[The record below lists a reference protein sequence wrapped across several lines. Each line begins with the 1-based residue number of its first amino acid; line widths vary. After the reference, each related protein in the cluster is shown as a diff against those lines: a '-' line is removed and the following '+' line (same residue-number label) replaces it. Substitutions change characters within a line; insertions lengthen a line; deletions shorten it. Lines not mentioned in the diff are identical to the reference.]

1 MSVTHE
7 PWIVALSL
15 LVAIQGAYVAIGL
28 SLQISAAH
36 GMKRRLLLAGA
47 AFTFAVAVWSMHFVG
62 NLAVRTPFPLDYL
75 VLPTLLSF
83 LVCVFVVGVAIFV
96 ASLYPAFKP
105 ALAIS
110 AVVMGTGIATMH
122 YMGMMA
128 LHGST
133 VMHHDPAHVVASF
146 LIGVAASALGLWFA
160 FSRTRK
166 VPLLA
171 AAIAL
176 GLAISGMHYAAMAGL
191 TLDPAMEPMG
201 HDATAL
207 SPDILAVVVAV
218 VAFAV
223 SAVFLLTLVPD
234 TGPITSVESGTEPG
248 FAQDFTVQ
256 NTLILPEIDGA
267 APVSRSPLG
276 GAGGPKPR
284 AAKVLPV
291 EKDGA
296 IHYLPT
302 ESIVAV
308 QANAHYTTVYDGK
321 GHYFCSLSIGDV
333 EARLDGRRFLRVH
346 RSHIVA
352 IDRISALK
360 RTGDGGQA
368 QFDLPEV
375 PAVPVSRS
383 RFSALKT
390 QIETLT
396 T

>member
-15 LVAIQGAYVAIGL
+15 VVAMQGAYVAIGL
-28 SLQISAAH
+28 SLQIAAAH
-36 GMKRRLLLAGA
+36 GVKRRLLLAGA

-62 NLAVRTPFPLDYL
+62 ILAVRMPFPLDYL

-83 LVCVFVVGVAIFV
+83 LVCVFVVGVAIYL
-96 ASLYPAFKP
+96 ASLYPAFRP
-105 ALAIS
+105 GLAVS

-128 LHGST
+128 LHGSA
-133 VMHHDPAHVVASF
+133 VMHHDPVHVVASF

-160 FSRTRK
+160 FNRNRR
-166 VPLLA
+166 VPLLV

-176 GLAISGMHYAAMAGL
+176 GLAISGMHYVAMAGL
-191 TLDPAMEPMG
+191 TLDPAQEPMS
-201 HDATAL
+201 HEATAL

-234 TGPITSVESGTEPG
+234 TGPKSRAGPG
-248 FAQDFTVQ
+248 FAGETAGADTVIEPDF
-256 NTLILPEIDGA
+256 DGV
-267 APVSRSPLG
+267 APVSKSPLG
-276 GAGGPKPR
+276 GAGGPRPR

-302 ESIVAV
+302 QTIVAV
-308 QANAHYTTVYDGK
+308 QANAHYTTVHDGK

-333 EARLDGRRFLRVH
+333 EARLDRRRFLRVH

-368 QFDLPEV
+368 RFDLPDV

-383 RFSALKT
+383 RFSALKA
-390 QIETLT
+390 QIEAMS
-396 T
+396 

>member
-15 LVAIQGAYVAIGL
+15 VVAMQGAYVAIGL
-28 SLQISAAH
+28 SLQIAAAH
-36 GMKRRLLLAGA
+36 GVKRRLLLAGA

-62 NLAVRTPFPLDYL
+62 ILAVRMPFPLDYL

-83 LVCVFVVGVAIFV
+83 LVCVFVVGVAIYL
-96 ASLYPAFKP
+96 ASLYPAFRP
-105 ALAIS
+105 GLAVS

-128 LHGST
+128 LHGSA
-133 VMHHDPAHVVASF
+133 VMHHDPVHVVASF

-160 FSRTRK
+160 FSRNRR
-166 VPLLA
+166 VPLLV

-176 GLAISGMHYAAMAGL
+176 GLAISGMHYVAMAGL
-191 TLDPAMEPMG
+191 TLDPALEPMN
-201 HDATAL
+201 HEATAL

-234 TGPITSVESGTEPG
+234 TGPKSHAGPG
-248 FAQDFTVQ
+248 FAGETAGADTV
-256 NTLILPEIDGA
+256 IAPEFDGV
-267 APVSRSPLG
+267 APVSKSPLG
-276 GAGGPKPR
+276 GAGGPRPR

-308 QANAHYTTVYDGK
+308 QANAHYTTVHDGK

-333 EARLDGRRFLRVH
+333 EARLDRRRFLRVH

-368 QFDLPEV
+368 RFDLPDV

-383 RFSALKT
+383 RFSALKA
-390 QIETLT
+390 QIEAMS
-396 T
+396 